1 MSRWK
6 MKLKER
12 ITHSALLKKAMTEIR
27 SRSLFFKEHSEQ
39 IAYARSLIK
48 MSDFEQKSDEQMSKR
63 EIPNPDK
70 YDLKGFDGR

>member
-1 MSRWK
+1 
-6 MKLKER
+6 
-12 ITHSALLKKAMTEIR
+12 MTEIR
-27 SRSLFFKEHSEQ
+27 SRSLFFNEHSER